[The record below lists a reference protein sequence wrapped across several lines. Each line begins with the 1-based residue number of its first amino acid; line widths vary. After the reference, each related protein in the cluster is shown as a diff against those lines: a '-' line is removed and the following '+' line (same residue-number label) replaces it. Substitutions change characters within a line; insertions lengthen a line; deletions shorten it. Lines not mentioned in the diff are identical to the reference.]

1 MAAASAHQLS
11 LGLIVVIRL
20 GLFLFFLSSI
30 AVADDVSL
38 AAPSGESAV
47 CRNDFRLVK
56 VKRWVN
62 GVEKEAI
69 GGLTADFGSTLPA
82 HAKQGHR
89 FPAMFSEHLNGCS
102 FSSKANLIEVLMYKV
117 KQPLQICIHRAEIED

>member
-11 LGLIVVIRL
+11 LVLIAVIRL

-62 GVEKEAI
+62 GVEKEPI

-89 FPAMFSEHLNGCS
+89 FPAMFSEQLNGCS
-102 FSSKANLIEVLMYKV
+102 ISSK
-117 KQPLQICIHRAEIED
+117 